1 MATFIDIS
9 ILQNFS
15 SIFTFILVFV
25 IIYAMM
31 ETVKAL
37 GEDRKSLHAIIA
49 VIIAFLV
56 SMSSGVVSVIQS
68 FTPWF
73 TMLILIIFFILFA
86 VRMFGVSNESITGAF
101 AKNSSILTWIII
113 LTVVILL
120 FSLGS
125 GFGQKTLE
133 QGQTGGSTVS
143 VATGNTTTPTNTGS
157 FSQNLYN
164 TLYHPKVLGLILI
177 MIIVLISTIFL
188 TDVDRK

>member
-1 MATFIDIS
+1 MATFVDIS

-15 SIFTFILVFV
+15 SVFTFILVFV
-25 IIYAMM
+25 IVYSML
-31 ETVKAL
+31 ETTKAL
-37 GEDRKSLHAIIA
+37 GADKKSMNAIIA
-49 VIIAFLV
+49 MIIGFLV
-56 SMSSGVVSVIQS
+56 SMSSGVVAVIQS

-73 TMLILIIFFILFA
+73 TMLIILIFFILFA
-86 VRMFGVSNESITGAF
+86 VRMFGVSNETILAGF
-101 AKNSSILTWIII
+101 MKKNAILTWILI

-133 QGQTGGSTVS
+133 QGQSGGSTVS
-143 VATGNTTTPTNTGS
+143 VATGNTTTPTNTGD

-177 MIIVLISTIFL
+177 MLMVVIAMLFL
-188 TDVDRK
+188 TDADKL